1 MASLTYRPSEELFE
15 RLRGAAFVTRRSRQ
29 SIIDEAI
36 TDWLDSKGKQ
46 ALAEHR
52 AALAAKERK
61 R

>member
-1 MASLTYRPSEELFE
+1 MAAMTYRPNEDLHE
-15 RLRGAAFVTRRSRQ
+15 RLRSAAFVTRRSRQ
-29 SIIDEAI
+29 SILDEALA
-36 TDWLDSKGKQ
+36 DWLNGKGQQ